1 MSVLVSKFGG
11 SSMADANGFRRVRAL
26 IFAPAQARFI
36 VLSAPGR
43 RHCMDDKVT
52 DLLLLAHART
62 AEGGDNRLIL
72 SAIRARYEEIAD
84 ALSIPMDGLFDSLAA
99 DAAFSRD
106 RAAAQGERLCAM
118 LFARYAGLPFVDA
131 AELIH
136 FDARGR
142 VDAAKTRAA
151 VQKMAR
157 RYSCAVIPGFYGSR
171 PDGEIQTFSRGGS
184 DISGAW
190 IAAALGASLYENWTD
205 VDGLMSADPTLC
217 PDAAAHP
224 LVSYRQMARLSA
236 AGAQVLHPD
245 CLRPVR
251 DAGVPT
257 VIRNTFRPERP
268 GTCISDCVCRVV
280 PCVCALDDR
289 RLIPMARIPEPLR
302 GTFRESAHSRFFAPD
317 GAEMLVASGGAVSLI
332 SAFSPDAAAL
342 ERARQAVPALAI
354 SEEEHCVRLAVPAEE
369 KAAAVREIHAHLTA
383 KAGA

>member
-1 MSVLVSKFGG
+1 M
-11 SSMADANGFRRVRAL
+11 
-26 IFAPAQARFI
+26 
-36 VLSAPGR
+36 
-43 RHCMDDKVT
+43 T
-52 DLLLLAHART
+52 DLLLLLAHARA

-257 VIRNTFRPERP
+257 VIRNTFRPNARAP
-268 GTCISDCVCRVV
+268 ASPTACAAWFPASPRSTTVGSFLWRTSLSRCAARSGRAPTRASSPPTARKCSSPRV
-280 PCVCALDDR
+280 
-289 RLIPMARIPEPLR
+289 AR
-302 GTFRESAHSRFFAPD
+302 S
-317 GAEMLVASGGAVSLI
+317 V
-332 SAFSPDAAAL
+332 
-342 ERARQAVPALAI
+342 
-354 SEEEHCVRLAVPAEE
+354 
-369 KAAAVREIHAHLTA
+369 
-383 KAGA
+383 